1 MVSRAHRLLQIS
13 DIVGGCPDKESV
25 VVDTFFG
32 GSLQLHFHAS
42 QVGDGGLVVWHVK
55 EGCDATAQRQLRNRS
70 PNLLFQVD
78 RDLGNGIADRSSPV
92 EGAILVHR

>member
-13 DIVGGCPDKESV
+13 NIVGGCPDKESV
-25 VVDTFFG
+25 VVDTLFG

-55 EGCDATAQRQLRNRS
+55 EGCDATAHGSCGTGAQIFFFRLTGISEMALRIDHPR
-70 PNLLFQVD
+70 
-78 RDLGNGIADRSSPV
+78 
-92 EGAILVHR
+92 